1 MPLHERVGEIFLANE
16 TDEVQAAFS
25 ASLAR
30 FRVEDA
36 GIFAPD
42 GVTVRNE
49 LRAVLLVESPHTHE
63 VGYHYPLAGDTGRYV
78 RKVLDGEGN
87 RLPDGPIGR
96 FVYDGCLGGLHHDN
110 HLPDFHL
117 LGIMNVSR
125 LPFQSEAYD
134 CVSWE
139 REGDDCRNHR
149 RWRDYLEC
157 MEHIKDAPGVGN
169 YEGLKYPDK
178 DKRSKNGRGI
188 GRLKDELNDL
198 RDAIANDLIG
208 RLEHLH
214 GNYPDVLLVCCGGVA
229 QKFYGRAANREPVI
243 TTLNTCDLPHPS
255 MNGWQTLNCEERQC
269 LRNIRD
275 LLWPPQQE

>member
-1 MPLHERVGEIFLANE
+1 MRLHERVGEIFLANE

-139 REGDDCRNHR
+139 REGDCRNHR
-149 RWRDYLEC
+149 RWRDYLKC
-157 MEHIKDAPGVGN
+157 MKNIKDRYFRENFRGF
-169 YEGLKYPDK
+169 KYRGQD
-178 DKRSKNGRGI
+178 GRQRI
-188 GRLKDELNDL
+188 GRLKDERKQMYN
-198 RDAIANDLIG
+198 AIANDLRE
-208 RLEHLH
+208 RLEGLH
-214 GNYPDVLLVCCGGVA
+214 GNNPDVLLVCCGGVA

-243 TTLNTCDLPHPS
+243 DMPNTCDLPHPS